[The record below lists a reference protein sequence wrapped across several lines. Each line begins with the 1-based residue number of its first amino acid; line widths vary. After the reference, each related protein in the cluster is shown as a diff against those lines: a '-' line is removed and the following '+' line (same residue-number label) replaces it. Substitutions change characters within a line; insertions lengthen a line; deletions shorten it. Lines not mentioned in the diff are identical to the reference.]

1 MNRRNRSR
9 KRHASAGFSLLE
21 LLASVAIMTVVA
33 GATIAALGYSQK
45 SYVSTQE
52 RAYMHAGI
60 RSAAELMAQEIGQA
74 GAAVN
79 GAGVYPQG
87 ILSSSSATTLT
98 IFGDINGDG
107 TLVQVQYVCDSATQ
121 HTLTRSVTPYSA
133 SASISPGVVLVD
145 NVYPNPDGTNC
156 FRYASSVSAGGNT
169 FIPGVAF
176 TITVQTPYKD
186 LQTGA
191 YIQMTK
197 SFLNLS
203 PRNILAGIDM
213 ANTTGMSGRLLATPT
228 GLPLH

>member
-1 MNRRNRSR
+1 MTIV
-9 KRHASAGFSLLE
+9 ASA
-21 LLASVAIMTVVA
+21 IVV
-33 GATIAALGYSQK
+33 ALGYSQK
-45 SYVSTQE
+45 SYTSTQ
-52 RAYMHAGI
+52 AKANMHAGI
-60 RSAAELMAQEIGQA
+60 RSAAELMTQEIGQA

-98 IFGDINGDG
+98 LFGDINGDG
-107 TLVQVQYVCDSATQ
+107 TLVQVQYVCDATTN
-121 HTLTRSVTPYSA
+121 HTLTRSVTSYSA
-133 SASISPGVVLVD
+133 SATINPGVVLVD
-145 NVYPNPDGTNC
+145 NVYANPGGTAC
-156 FRYASSVSAGGNT
+156 FQYANSVTVGSNT

-186 LQTGA
+186 PQSGE

-203 PRNILAGIDM
+203 PRNLLAGIDM
-213 ANTTGMSGRLLATPT
+213 ANTSGLSGRLLATPS

>member
-1 MNRRNRSR
+1 
-9 KRHASAGFSLLE
+9 LLE
-21 LLASVAIMTVVA
+21 FLASVAVMTLI
-33 GATIAALGYSQK
+33 ATAAIACLTYSQK
-45 SYVSTQE
+45 SYSSTQA
-52 RAYMHAGI
+52 RANMHAGI
-60 RSAAELMAQEIGQA
+60 RSAAELMTQEIGQA

-79 GAGVYPQG
+79 GSGVYPQG

-98 IFGDINGDG
+98 LFGDINGDG
-107 TLVQVQYVCDSATQ
+107 TLVQVQYVCDASTS
-121 HTLTRSVTPYSA
+121 HTLTRSVTPYSP
-133 SASISPGVVLVD
+133 SASVNPGVVLVD
-145 NVYPNPDGTNC
+145 NVYPNPGGTAC
-156 FRYASSVSAGGNT
+156 FQYATSVSAASYT

-186 LQTGA
+186 LQTGV

-213 ANTTGMSGRLLATPT
+213 ANTTGMSSRLLATPT